1 MAFLDNSGDII
12 LDAVLT
18 ELGRVKLSQG
28 QFNISKFALGDDEIQ
43 YSLYDK
49 NHPSGSAYSDLEIL
63 QTPIEVAHT
72 KTPGINYG
80 LLSLTRTDLLYLPSL
95 VPNDKVTQATATTSS
110 VYYIAANQETNDY
123 LVTAFGSSKYNVQQN
138 IATGQGVFFES
149 GLNTSELKGTQANRR
164 IYLQANN
171 MLDSTFALDVDS
183 RFVVGV
189 MGPNPQAPG
198 TTFANTLN
206 GNSNVSVPNLTS
218 NMVGASTSGMPNYN
232 SYAVSGIPNRVYY
245 FPGMH
250 GMTSDTATS
259 ALSGPRG
266 TAVKLNLVMDGGLI
280 ADSTGTRD
288 IKYSQY
294 GSTGQN
300 LFGDGNTYD
309 YIDTTVYLTG
319 VNTTKRTQ
327 LRVRLIRTATT

>member
-18 ELGRVKLSQG
+18 ELGRVKLAQG

-43 YSLYDK
+43 YNLYDK

-72 KTPGINYG
+72 KTSGINYG

-110 VYYIAANQETNDY
+110 VYYVAANQETSDY
-123 LVTAFGSSKYNVQQN
+123 LKTAFGSAKYNVQQN
-138 IATGQGVFFES
+138 VSTAQGIFFES
-149 GLNTSELKGTQANRR
+149 GLDTSELKGTQENRR

-171 MLDSTFALDVDS
+171 MLDSTFMIDADS
-183 RFVVGV
+183 RFIVGV

-206 GNSNVSVPNLTS
+206 GNSDVSVPSLTP
-218 NMVGASTSGMPNYN
+218 NMVGASTSGFPNYN
-232 SYAVSGIPNRVYY
+232 SYSVSGIPNRVYY
-245 FPGMH
+245 YPGMQ
-250 GMTSDTATS
+250 GTLDTATS
-259 ALSGPRG
+259 ALAGPRG
-266 TAVKLNLVMDGGLI
+266 TAVKMNFVMDGGLI

-294 GSTGQN
+294 GVTGQD